1 MSWLNELFD
10 SVRGRVNQAGEAIAD
25 SQAIPALEQKIRDAK
40 KDLTKSKTALTEIM
54 AQEKMIK
61 RRVSDLQATLEEH
74 EGYAVKA
81 NEQGNESLM
90 NEIIDKIAE
99 IEEDLAAQRE
109 IHTQISANVGR
120 LKATVLETER
130 GIKAME
136 REVKNIKATEYAQ
149 RAAAATAAKYSGSS
163 ASMATA
169 AERMKRIKER
179 QEQRRHQMD
188 AARELADAESGNDL
202 KNKLAAAGIGGANTP
217 SRSAILERI
226 KARQSAN

>member
-1 MSWLNELFD
+1 MSWLIQLFD
-10 SVRGRVNQAGEAIAD
+10 SVRGRVNEAGEALAD

-40 KDLTKSKTALTEIM
+40 NDLTKSKTALTEIM
-54 AQEKMIK
+54 AQEKMVK
-61 RRVSDLQATLEEH
+61 KKVTDLETSLKEH
-74 EGYAVKA
+74 EGYAVQA
-81 NEQGNESLM
+81 SEQGNENLM

-99 IEEDLAAQRE
+99 IEDNLSAQRE
-109 IHTQISANVGR
+109 IHTQINANVRR
-120 LKATVLETER
+120 LKSTLLETER

-149 RAAAATAAKYSGSS
+149 RAAEATAAKYSGSS

-188 AARELADAESGNDL
+188 AARELADAESGSDL
-202 KNKLAAAGIGGANTP
+202 KAKLAAAGIGTSKP
-217 SRSAILERI
+217 SRDAILERI
-226 KARQSAN
+226 KARQSAG